1 MTKTR
6 FPWLPAGAVAVA
18 GAAVV
23 ASYVIPVLAQDLPP
37 GNGKELVQNI
47 CGGCHDL
54 TPITDSVGFSKE
66 DWTTVVEAMISMGA
80 GIKAEQIPVITDYLA
95 KNFPPKKK

>member
-6 FPWLPAGAVAVA
+6 FSWMAAGAAGVA

-23 ASYVIPVLAQDLPP
+23 AAYVVPALAQDLPAGP
-37 GNGKELVQNI
+37 GKDLVQNI
-47 CGGCHDL
+47 CGSCHDF
-54 TPITDSVGFSKE
+54 TPITDSIGFSKE

-80 GIKAEQIPVITDYLA
+80 PIKSEQIPVITDYLA